1 MLLAKKYFLSFLF
14 ILSFGILQFSTPF
27 LLKPA
32 LADESLYNS
41 QSLLKEVTVNNY
53 GNKPKDVKIVI
64 LNLIKL
70 ILSFIAILMVTLL
83 IFAGFQY
90 MTSNGNEAKMKE
102 AMGRIQA
109 LIVGLLIILV
119 SWGVTVYLIKWLSCV
134 TTSTGVNCSA
144 IW

>member
-14 ILSFGILQFSTPF
+14 ILSFGILQFSTP
-27 LLKPA
+27 LALKPA
-32 LADESLYNS
+32 LADESLYNK
-41 QSLLKEVTVNNY
+41 QTLLQEATVNNY

-70 ILSFIAILMVTLL
+70 ILSFLAILMVALL

-134 TTSTGVNCSA
+134 TTADGVNCSS

>member
-14 ILSFGILQFSTPF
+14 ILSFGVLQFSTP
-27 LLKPA
+27 LALKPA
-32 LADESLYNS
+32 LADETLYNS
-41 QSLLKEVTVNNY
+41 QSLLREATVNNY
-53 GNKPKDVKIVI
+53 GNKPKDVKLII

-70 ILSFIAILMVTLL
+70 VLSFLAILMVALL
-83 IFAGFQY
+83 IYAGFQY
-90 MTSNGNEAKMKE
+90 MTSGGNEAKTKE

-119 SWGVTVYLIKWLSCV
+119 SWGITVYLIKWLNCV
-134 TTSTGVNCSA
+134 TTYDGVTCVS